1 MDLVSQFGL
10 PEGDDKMPG
19 SKRVKSRVAIVKMDS
34 KPSRDEIHE
43 ALQTLFAL
51 LGGLRS
57 LVPPGARRVLVKP
70 NVTFAEGP
78 ESGITTHPW
87 LAGLIAKAFKDL
99 GLEVYLGEAGGTG
112 TGMTTQKQFE
122 VNGLLAVARE
132 LGIPLKDFKDKR
144 EETVE
149 VKVPGGV
156 VVKNYFIAKAVME
169 ADFRVSVPVVK
180 THCETTMTCS
190 LKNMKGA
197 LPSDELKAR
206 LHSLDLNSHL
216 VDLAS
221 IIKPHL
227 SIVDGIMGLMGY
239 GPGRPGIPMNLG
251 LLIGGNE
258 PLSVDA
264 TCARIFGYEPYEI
277 EHLRLAEERGLGST
291 QPEDTEILGEPLEGV
306 IYREFVRPPKTVEEI
321 SKWPHIR
328 ITNEGGCTSCISGV
342 AYALHAWAPL
352 EKLEMGKPVSIVMG
366 RDVTPDKDYGPNVI
380 AIGKCTQP
388 LEGREDVTRIA
399 GCPPPIR
406 KLMEQIKNKLGYCDE
421 PAWKPPY
428 ESPENPEDRH

>member
-1 MDLVSQFGL
+1 
-10 PEGDDKMPG
+10 MP
-19 SKRVKSRVAIVKMDS
+19 SASRIKNRVAIVRIDS
-34 KPSRDEIHE
+34 RPSRDEIDE
-43 ALQTLFAL
+43 TLQNLFAL
-51 LGGLRS
+51 LGGLNN
-57 LVPPGARRVLVKP
+57 LVPSEVRRVLVKP
-70 NVTFAEGP
+70 NVTFAEVP
-78 ESGITTHPW
+78 DSGITTHPW

-112 TGMTTQKQFE
+112 TGNNTQRQFE

-132 LGIPLKDFKDKR
+132 LGIPLRDFKDKK

-149 VKVPGGV
+149 VKVPHGV

-216 VDLAS
+216 VDLNS

-227 SIVDGIMGLMGY
+227 SIIDGIMGLMGY

-251 LLIGGNE
+251 LLVGGNE
-258 PLSVDA
+258 ALSVDA

-277 EHLRLAEERGLGST
+277 EHLRLAEERGFGSSRS
-291 QPEDTEILGEPLEGV
+291 EDIEIAGEKLVDV
-306 IYREFVRPPKTVEEI
+306 IYRNFVRPPKTVEEI
-321 SKWPHIR
+321 SRWPHIKV
-328 ITNEGGCTSCISGV
+328 INEGGCTSCISGV
-342 AYALHAWAPL
+342 AYALHAWAPQD
-352 EKLEMGKPVSIVMG
+352 KLEMGKPVSIIMG
-366 RDVTPDKDYGPNVI
+366 RDVNPSKGYGPNVI
-380 AIGKCTQP
+380 ALGKCTQS
-388 LEGREDVTRIA
+388 LKGKEDVTFIA

-406 KLMEQIKNKLGYCDE
+406 KLMEQIKNKLGYYDE

-428 ESPENPEDRH
+428 ESSENPGERH

>member
-1 MDLVSQFGL
+1 
-10 PEGDDKMPG
+10 MPSAG
-19 SKRVKSRVAIVKMDS
+19 RIKHRVAIVRIDS
-34 KPSRDEIHE
+34 RPSRDEIDE
-43 ALQTLFAL
+43 RLQNLFAL
-51 LGGLRS
+51 LGGLNT
-57 LVPPGARRVLVKP
+57 LVPSDVRRVLVKP
-70 NVTFAEGP
+70 NVTFAEVP
-78 ESGITTHPW
+78 DSGITTHPW

-99 GLEVYLGEAGGTG
+99 GLEAYLGEAGGTG
-112 TGMTTQKQFE
+112 TGNNTQRQFE

-132 LGIPLKDFKDKR
+132 LGIPLRDFKDKR

-149 VKVPGGV
+149 VKVPHGV

-180 THCETTMTCS
+180 THCETTMTCC

-216 VDLAS
+216 VDLNS

-251 LLIGGNE
+251 LLIGGHE
-258 PLSVDA
+258 ALSVDA
-264 TCARIFGYEPYEI
+264 TCARIFGYEPCEI
-277 EHLRLAEERGLGST
+277 EHLRLAEERGFGSSRT
-291 QPEDTEILGEPLEGV
+291 EDIEIAGEKLADV
-306 IYREFVRPPKTVEEI
+306 IYRNFVRPPKTVEEI
-321 SKWPHIR
+321 SRWPHIKV
-328 ITNEGGCTSCISGV
+328 ISEGGCTSCISGI
-342 AYALHAWAPL
+342 AYALHAWAPRD
-352 EKLEMGKPVSIVMG
+352 KLERGKPVSIIMG
-366 RDVTPDKDYGPNVI
+366 RDVNPGKDYGPNVI
-380 AIGKCTQP
+380 ALGKCTKSLQGK
-388 LEGREDVTRIA
+388 EHVTFIA

-406 KLMEQIKNKLGYCDE
+406 KLMEQIKNNLGYYDE

-428 ESPENPEDRH
+428 ESPETPEERH